1 MKQCPR
7 CNQTYSD
14 DTLNFCLNDGELL
27 TMRSPDPGGYMDPPT
42 MVMDQARV
50 TDPVHGWGQQPQG
63 AQPPAQWQHPSQQP
77 QMLQFGA
84 YPMTVAPNQT
94 LAVVSLCLGAASLTI
109 GWCCS
114 SGLLLGPAAIIT
126 GLIARSNIKKDPDK
140 FAGRGM
146 ATAGIITG
154 SIFIGLYILI
164 ILIYGLAAIGGA
176 LGGR

>member
-14 DTLNFCLNDGELL
+14 ETLNFCLNDGELL
-27 TMRSPDPGGYMDPPT
+27 TMFQPEPGAYMDPPT

-50 TDPVHGWGQQPQG
+50 TDPIHGWQQQQAQA
-63 AQPPAQWQHPSQQP
+63 AQPPAQWQQP
-77 QMLQFGA
+77 QMQNFGG
-84 YPMTVAPNQT
+84 YPMAAAPNQT
-94 LAVVSLCLGAASLTI
+94 LATVSLCLGVASLTI

-114 SGLLLGPAAIIT
+114 SGILLGPAAIVV
-126 GLIARSNIKKDPDK
+126 GLIAKSNIRKDPDK
-140 FAGRGM
+140 FTGSGM

-154 SIFIGLYILI
+154 SVFIALYILI
-164 ILIYGLAAIGGA
+164 IVIYGIAAIGGA